1 MINDGAINN
10 ILRISSTNVL
20 DTKVDFNL
28 QIISLNLQSK
38 QHNIQKEFDL
48 YTCTLGDTKYSYS
61 GFIIPV
67 KKDQK
72 NPKEGDIIKITKIST
87 SKLTYNNC
95 KIIIVKSYEII
106 KTPEEK
112 NNNLIQ
118 VESYQDIQNK
128 ISEESKI
135 LTIEK
140 QEKFDNHNTSNNNA
154 INASLNKEQENKK
167 KIKVEYKIIN
177 PEDIDMKTILDLSQ
191 ISTFTKNIALYVRL
205 TRKNI
210 PKSFYNKISQKEG
223 KLLTFDLIDK
233 NGSQMQAV
241 IFDDVI
247 EKFSPILKEGNI
259 YYIKGGHAKF
269 NDKRFTTIK
278 TDYKLYFDFNTQIME
293 VDKNLDNL
301 FNKEEE
307 KLNITK
313 FVDLINCEQTKLVNC
328 ISYVLQSF
336 PGLAKSSNK
345 GKNYLIRKL
354 VLCDSSMFKVQ
365 FTMWNRWTELDIKEG
380 DILLL
385 QNVKINNFNNN
396 ISISTVDKTNIE
408 INPDLSNENYKE
420 YDELQKV
427 VNDGINKED
436 IKYISEYNITNTS
449 PNADNRSLGNN
460 KIIYISSLIKQLYD
474 RYNNNINS
482 NNQNDVSMNF
492 TIKATVLEFEHS
504 DKNYY
509 YACPNCKKKLVQNDD
524 KFTCPVCE
532 SQISDAKLN
541 YFLTLRVMDITGE
554 HGINL
559 FGDQVNNLFGID
571 AKSYSNLIENKE
583 QKKLEEITNSI
594 EYHCFYF
601 NGKANII
608 KYGTRLKTQLFV
620 YRFEKEDF
628 TKEKKRIFGDIKNV
642 LNSIDE

>member
-154 INASLNKEQENKK
+154 INASLNKEQEDKK

-385 QNVKINNFNNN
+385 QNIKINNFNNN

-408 INPDLSNENYKE
+408 INPKW
-420 YDELQKV
+420 
-427 VNDGINKED
+427 
-436 IKYISEYNITNTS
+436 
-449 PNADNRSLGNN
+449 
-460 KIIYISSLIKQLYD
+460 
-474 RYNNNINS
+474 
-482 NNQNDVSMNF
+482 
-492 TIKATVLEFEHS
+492 
-504 DKNYY
+504 
-509 YACPNCKKKLVQNDD
+509 
-524 KFTCPVCE
+524 
-532 SQISDAKLN
+532 
-541 YFLTLRVMDITGE
+541 
-554 HGINL
+554 
-559 FGDQVNNLFGID
+559 
-571 AKSYSNLIENKE
+571 
-583 QKKLEEITNSI
+583 
-594 EYHCFYF
+594 
-601 NGKANII
+601 
-608 KYGTRLKTQLFV
+608 
-620 YRFEKEDF
+620 
-628 TKEKKRIFGDIKNV
+628 
-642 LNSIDE
+642 